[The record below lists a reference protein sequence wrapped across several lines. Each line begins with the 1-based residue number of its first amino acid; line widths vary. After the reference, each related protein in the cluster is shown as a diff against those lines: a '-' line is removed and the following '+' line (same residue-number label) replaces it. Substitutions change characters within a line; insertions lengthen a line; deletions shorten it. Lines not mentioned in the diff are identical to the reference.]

1 PRAGV
6 SVSVAVLPVRCWT
19 HVFAAPAPTHF
30 PARVEI
36 VPRPLTVIVTVPG
49 GAVLNVAVTELEPV
63 SVRVQVDDAPL
74 HDPPHPRNVA
84 PAVGVATRVTVEPE
98 FRLARQV
105 ELPFPQLIPPPLTMP
120 LPVTATLSWRVAP
133 PPPPPA
139 LEKVAVTERA
149 AVMITVH
156 VVAVPAHAPPQPRKV
171 EPTVGVAVSTIEAF
185 GVSLTLHRTAP
196 LPQLTP
202 PPETLPL
209 PETET
214 VSAKPVPVVPPVKV
228 AVTSRACVISTVHGV
243 AVPPHAPV
251 QPAKT
256 PPVEGVATSVTV
268 AFWAKFAEQIS
279 PPSPQLIAPA
289 PPLTLPLPLTVTFS
303 GTAWV
308 NVATTVRRVSIVTVQ
323 LGPAPVH
330 DEPDQP
336 VKM

>member
-98 FRLARQV
+98 FRLARHV

-156 VVAVPAHAPPQPRKV
+156 VVAVPAHAPPQP
-171 EPTVGVAVSTIEAF
+171 
-185 GVSLTLHRTAP
+185 
-196 LPQLTP
+196 
-202 PPETLPL
+202 
-209 PETET
+209 
-214 VSAKPVPVVPPVKV
+214 VKV
-228 AVTSRACVISTVHGV
+228 AVTSRACVISTVHVV

>member
-63 SVRVQVDDAPL
+63 SVRVQV
-74 HDPPHPRNVA
+74 
-84 PAVGVATRVTVEPE
+84 EPE
-98 FRLARQV
+98 FRLARHV

-185 GVSLTLHRTAP
+185 GV
-196 LPQLTP
+196 
-202 PPETLPL
+202 
-209 PETET
+209 
-214 VSAKPVPVVPPVKV
+214 
-228 AVTSRACVISTVHGV
+228 
-243 AVPPHAPV
+243 
-251 QPAKT
+251 
-256 PPVEGVATSVTV
+256 
-268 AFWAKFAEQIS
+268 
-279 PPSPQLIAPA
+279 
-289 PPLTLPLPLTVTFS
+289 
-303 GTAWV
+303 
-308 NVATTVRRVSIVTVQ
+308 
-323 LGPAPVH
+323 
-330 DEPDQP
+330 
-336 VKM
+336 